1 MCVIFEPIMSATA
14 IVLPLRVCYAPPLSA
29 VTFRVPCLIG
39 SDGGGG
45 GRGDRR
51 TVYTRI
57 RIYAERADTV
67 DNQTACVRILAEHK
81 HTAHTHALTLMR
93 CVHNQTSKMYLVVL
107 PECVFGYTQP
117 SMMFTC

>member
-1 MCVIFEPIMSATA
+1 MHPMNPQSTRQVFACSLNQVINVIPMCVIFEPIMSATA

-39 SDGGGG
+39 SDGSGGG
-45 GRGDRR
+45 EGDRR

-81 HTAHTHALTLMR
+81 HTAHTHTRTHSL
-93 CVHNQTSKMYLVVL
+93 
-107 PECVFGYTQP
+107 
-117 SMMFTC
+117 